1 MYILDYL
8 YIPDYHYSHSKVIEK
23 CMSHENPQHDVEN
36 ELPSDFSELI
46 PQNDDEERQV
56 DGYIED
62 QAFNG

>member
-1 MYILDYL
+1 
-8 YIPDYHYSHSKVIEK
+8 
-23 CMSHENPQHDVEN
+23 MSHENPQHDVEN